1 MSNRP
6 YQLVEQQV
14 DQLEE
19 KIKVH
24 RMRILKLVLAVAV
37 FLLIVAGC
45 LYYIY
50 ENTTYTEYQVL
61 ERAERSDS
69 DGSRFEAFGG
79 NILKYSYDGVS
90 CLDTGNRQIWS
101 QTYEMQSPMV
111 DICEN
116 YVAIADRDGKRI
128 YIMDTEGP
136 RGSVETRR
144 PISQIQVANQGM
156 IAVLMQE
163 NGTGYIELYDRDGNY
178 LAEGELHTKKMGYPL
193 SIAVSN
199 DGRKMAVSMLD
210 LNEGIVKSTVLFYNF
225 GSVGQNEI
233 DNIVSSYSY
242 SDRVIPKV
250 EFLTNDIA
258 VAVGDTGM
266 IFYEGNQ
273 KPVETQK
280 IELEQEIRSLFYNG
294 HYVGLVYENENS
306 KDSYLID
313 LYNTKGTREQQ
324 IPFSME
330 YESISLLQN
339 DEICILNNLECSI
352 YNVRGKLRFHSN
364 FEEDIY
370 GLIHQSGHK
379 YILLKEGAT
388 EKILL
393 K

>member
-1 MSNRP
+1 M
-6 YQLVEQQV
+6 EQQV

-163 NGTGYIELYDRDGNY
+163 NDTGYIELYDRDGNY

-352 YNVRGKLRFHSN
+352 YNVQGKLRFHSN

>member
-210 LNEGIVKSTVLFYNF
+210 LNEGIVLFYNF